1 VGCANTKA
9 PSGAFFA
16 DSATQYG
23 KKIARQIV
31 KKSLQMGAPSGS
43 FFYSFFHAKVYKM
56 CAKSLISLKKN
67 TKRCLARHKL
77 VIQWEKVQLSGE
89 KWFFKDSSTCSKV
102 LRLSVLM
109 RKVGSL
115 CRPGIVTS

>member
-1 VGCANTKA
+1 VGWANTKA

-16 DSATQYG
+16 HSATPCG
-23 KKIARQIV
+23 KKSDTQIM
-31 KKSLQMGAPSGS
+31 KKSLQMGAPSRS
-43 FFYSFFHAKVYKM
+43 FFYGFLRHGLLKI

-67 TKRCLARHKL
+67 TNRHLPVCKL

-89 KWFFKDSSTCSKV
+89 KWFFKDFSTCFKV
-102 LRLSVLM
+102 LRLSVWM